1 MNLDNRIWPQQVHIK
16 WTMETPF
23 DECGDRPDE
32 RDDGFWP
39 SRDPDA
45 AGYVLPENF
54 DAAQESAEARMEA
67 WQDGEW
73 QYVGVVACA
82 EVYIPIGGGS
92 FRVMTLRSGG
102 LWGIESDAGDYLR
115 DVFEEEKAA
124 LIGELTALG
133 EGLNS
138 GAYFVLP

>member
-1 MNLDNRIWPQQVHIK
+1 MNIDIGRWPQKVRIE
-16 WTMETPF
+16 WTMETPE
-23 DECGDRPDE
+23 DDSGDRPDE
-32 RDDGFWP
+32 HDDGFWP

-73 QYVGVVACA
+73 SYVGVIAVAT
-82 EVYIPIGGGS
+82 VYIPIGGNS

-102 LWGIESDAGDYLR
+102 LWGIESDASDYLAE
-115 DVFEEEKAA
+115 VYEEEKAG
-124 LIGELTALG
+124 LLGELITLG
-133 EGLNS
+133 EGLAA
-138 GAYFVLP
+138 GEFIAA